1 MVVSGSVGFVS
12 LRTPLGAGKT
22 RCMETDRG
30 DVLVALGEG
39 ALLLDI
45 AGPVQVLHW
54 AGRRIRFASPD
65 GRAAR
70 TDVGVPLGVD
80 GAIGEFAG
88 KVDTLVVPGY
98 AVGEGLPPGL
108 VPAVRGAAAGARRI
122 VSVCTGAF
130 VLAEAGLLAGRR
142 ATTHWTACH
151 LLAQRFPDI
160 EVDQDAIYVRDGPV
174 VTSAGVTTGIDLA
187 LALVEEDEGSDL
199 ARSVA
204 KHLVVFLHRPG
215 GQSQF
220 SVRATV
226 ATPRNSR
233 LRHLIDTVAANPAA
247 AHTLATMAAHATMSE
262 RHLTRLFRRE
272 IGMTPAQYV
281 ERVRVEAAQHL
292 LEASD
297 DGVTTVARRCG
308 FGSEETLRRTFLKVL
323 GTTPTDYRTRFRATP
338 H

>member
-1 MVVSGSVGFVS
+1 
-12 LRTPLGAGKT
+12 
-22 RCMETDRG
+22 MESDRG
-30 DVLVALGEG
+30 DVLVALAEG

-65 GRAAR
+65 GRPAR

-80 GAIGEFAG
+80 GAIDEFAG
-88 KVDTLVVPGY
+88 TIDTLVVPGY
-98 AVGEGLPPGL
+98 AVDEALPSGL
-108 VPAVRGAAAGARRI
+108 ASSVRTAAAGARRI

-151 LLAQRFPDI
+151 ALAQRFPDI
-160 EVDQDAIYVRDGPV
+160 DVDQDAIYVRDGPI
-174 VTSAGVTTGIDLA
+174 VTSAGVTAGIDLA
-187 LALVEEDEGSDL
+187 LALVEEDEGPDL
-199 ARSVA
+199 ARSIA

-220 SVRATV
+220 SVRAAV

-233 LRHLIDTVAANPAA
+233 LRHLIDAVTADPAA
-247 AHTLATMAAHATMSE
+247 EHTLATMAAYATVSE

-272 IGMTPAQYV
+272 IGTTPAQYV

-292 LEASD
+292 LEAAD
-297 DGVTTVARRCG
+297 DNVATVARRCG
-308 FGSEETLRRTFLKVL
+308 FGSEETLRRTFVKVL
-323 GTTPTDYRTRFRATP
+323 GTTPTDYRARFRATSTESR
-338 H
+338 